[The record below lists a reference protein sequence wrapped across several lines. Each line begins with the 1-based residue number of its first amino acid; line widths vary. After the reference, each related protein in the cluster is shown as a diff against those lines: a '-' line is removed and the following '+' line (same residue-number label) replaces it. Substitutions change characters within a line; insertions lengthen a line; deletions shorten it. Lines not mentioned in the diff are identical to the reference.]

1 MRGCTRQGPSCHV
14 PSKARGAGVRA
25 SATRVAFACSTALF
39 AILTLGSSR
48 AAADEPVAAKEPRL
62 LRETG
67 ENTTVIDAFDK
78 DDPFDANLLLTFRQ
92 SWKSA
97 NIRRETTLAQPGL
110 STGAFMAANEN
121 VASYSQSQSIL
132 EIGGDIG
139 IYRDLALSLR
149 LPLILADTRELSDL
163 DGSSRNPQRLQDPSG
178 EQLFTVPFKSP
189 TRSGIDWFSVA
200 LNYAIFNQQ
209 RDDTKP
215 TWVIGAEGRFA
226 VGDRLHACND
236 NATIKCP
243 DPANPTGPSRDP
255 GISRGMNSLI
265 LNTVFSRRY
274 GYVEPYTGFRMLV
287 DLPQSNSDFGATSD
301 IKGTLL
307 NRPPMI
313 GTVTVG
319 MEVFPWENRESFQ
332 RIGLDFKLRGSYH
345 SPGRD
350 YSELFDALGS
360 SQAKSLRNPNPGAYK
375 AGPDGFTSVADP
387 NAAKVYFAG
396 ITDQQAFGSFGASAG
411 VTWQA
416 GQYVKFTGGLGLS
429 YVQSH
434 LITAADACNPDFK
447 GDPGASGPC
456 RTSAGTAGGGSTT
469 GVPNPNHRQ
478 VIDLPGRRFSVDDTT
493 IVDLWLSG
501 VVMF

>member
-1 MRGCTRQGPSCHV
+1 MRGCSASVFRLFRTFGIGLALGLAV
-14 PSKARGAGVRA
+14 AA
-25 SATRVAFACSTALF
+25 SASKDAYAE
-39 AILTLGSSR
+39 
-48 AAADEPVAAKEPRL
+48 EPVAAKEPRL

-78 DDPFDANLLLTFRQ
+78 DDPFDANLLLTLRQ

-110 STGAFMAANEN
+110 ATGAFTAQNEN
-121 VASYSQSQSIL
+121 VASYSQSLTVL
-132 EIGGDIG
+132 EVGGDIG
-139 IYRDLALSLR
+139 IHHDLALSLR
-149 LPLILADTRELSDL
+149 LPLILADARELSDL
-163 DGSSRNPQRLQDPSG
+163 DGSSRNPQRLQDPNG
-178 EQLFTVPFKSP
+178 QQLFSLPFKSP
-189 TRSGIDWFSVA
+189 TRSGVDWFSAA

-209 RDDTKP
+209 RDPTKP

-226 VGDRLHACND
+226 IGDRIHACNE
-236 NATIKCP
+236 NAQIKCP
-243 DPANPTGPSRDP
+243 DPANPTGPGREP
-255 GISRGMNSLI
+255 GISRGMHSI
-265 LNTVFSRRY
+265 IANTVFSRRF
-274 GYVEPYTGFRMLV
+274 GYVEPYTGFRMHV
-287 DLPQSNSDFGATSD
+287 ELPQSNSDFGATSD

-307 NRPPMI
+307 NRPPI
-313 GTVTVG
+313 VGTFTVG
-319 MEVFPWENRESFQ
+319 MEVYPWENREQFQ
-332 RIGLDFKLRGSYH
+332 RVVIDLRLRGSYH

-350 YSELFDALGS
+350 YTELFDALGS
-360 SQAKSLRNPNPGAYK
+360 SQAATLRNPNPSAYR

-387 NAAKVYFAG
+387 NAAKVFFTG
-396 ITDQQAFGSFGASAG
+396 ITDQQAFGAFGSSAG

-416 GQYVKFTGGLGLS
+416 GEYMKFTAGLGLT

-447 GDPGASGPC
+447 GDAGASGPC
-456 RTSAGTAGGGSTT
+456 RTGAASAGGGSTT
-469 GVPNPNHRQ
+469 GIPNPNHRQ